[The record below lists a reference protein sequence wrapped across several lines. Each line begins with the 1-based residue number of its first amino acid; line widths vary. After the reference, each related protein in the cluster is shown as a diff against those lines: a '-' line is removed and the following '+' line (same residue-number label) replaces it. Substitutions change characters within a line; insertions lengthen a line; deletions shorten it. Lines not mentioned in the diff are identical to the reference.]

1 MLDYVSHQ
9 LESNV
14 TWIQRRKKKPLIL
27 RNLRLKD
34 TAVETSLVCEY
45 SKEKKVYYNV
55 LSLNGS

>member
-14 TWIQRRKKKPLIL
+14 TWIQREKKNLIL

-55 LSLNGS
+55 FSLNGS

>member
-1 MLDYVSHQ
+1 MDS
-9 LESNV
+9 
-14 TWIQRRKKKPLIL
+14 KKKKTLIL

-34 TAVETSLVCEY
+34 TAAETSLVCEY

>member
-9 LESNV
+9 LENNV
-14 TWIQRRKKKPLIL
+14 TWIQRKKKTLIL

-34 TAVETSLVCEY
+34 TAAETSLVCEY